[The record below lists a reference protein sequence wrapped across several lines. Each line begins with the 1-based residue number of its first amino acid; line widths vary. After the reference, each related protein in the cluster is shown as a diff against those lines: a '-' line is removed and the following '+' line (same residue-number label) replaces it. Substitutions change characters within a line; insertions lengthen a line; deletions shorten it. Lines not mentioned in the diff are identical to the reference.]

1 MSSIVKLSTDPDED
15 RLYPSEDR
23 EPVGETDWHMMALI
37 WLREALEDHFAGRED
52 VKVASDMFLYY
63 VEGDPSA
70 CKAPDV
76 MVIPGVNKRLR
87 RTFKTWVEKA
97 LPSAIIE
104 IASERTWQEDIGDK
118 CTLYAQLG
126 VPDYFVFDPEGSYLR
141 PPLQGFRRK
150 GQKYVRLAVGA
161 EGSLTSKELGL
172 RLIAEGPMLRLID
185 PQTGQPIPTRKE
197 RIDALAAEVAR
208 LQAAKSKRK
217 GKKR

>member
-1 MSSIVKLSTDPDED
+1 RRKVKAVAGRGEAIMSSIVKLSTDPDED

-87 RTFKTWVEKA
+87 R
-97 LPSAIIE
+97 
-104 IASERTWQEDIGDK
+104 
-118 CTLYAQLG
+118 
-126 VPDYFVFDPEGSYLR
+126 
-141 PPLQGFRRK
+141 
-150 GQKYVRLAVGA
+150 
-161 EGSLTSKELGL
+161 
-172 RLIAEGPMLRLID
+172 
-185 PQTGQPIPTRKE
+185 
-197 RIDALAAEVAR
+197 
-208 LQAAKSKRK
+208 
-217 GKKR
+217 